1 MIMEFQLQ
9 CGKKHRSLLLW
20 AILQLCLASR
30 HSLQAGAPPLDRN
43 YTIEPPGNHQSATKY
58 ETNNTTN
65 KISNVLKNKLS
76 GFQEK
81 SDQTTAKNST
91 KQYKSTLHKQSM
103 PPSLTTNQNIGK
115 PRYLAFHFYSAGQS
129 IYSRLL
135 INQHRYHRK

>member
-9 CGKKHRSLLLW
+9 YGKKHRSLLLW

-43 YTIEPPGNHQSATKY
+43 YTMEQPGNHQSATKY
-58 ETNNTTN
+58 EKNNPTN
-65 KISNVLKNKLS
+65 KIPNSLKNKLS

-81 SDQTTAKNST
+81 SDQTTAKNSAN
-91 KQYKSTLHKQSM
+91 QYKSTLHKQSM
-103 PPSLTTNQNIGK
+103 PSSLATNQNIGK
-115 PRYLAFHFYSAGQS
+115 RRYLAFHFNSAGQS

-135 INQHRYHRK
+135 INQH